1 MKIHSLLTSN
11 RKYAL
16 DFNYGDWVS
25 NSESSSVP
33 KAFLALT
40 QKQFRRFYIGSI
52 ASQLGFWFSHISYQA
67 LMADLTSDELW
78 VSMLFVVTFTPVL
91 LVGPF
96 GGLLADRLDRKKL
109 LLLTYA
115 SLMVVSS
122 LQVTLVIA
130 DAISPLILLVTSLIV
145 GLIMAVLGPVVQAVT
160 ANTVPNQ
167 FLPSAISLQAM
178 ASNASRVIGPAL
190 AAPLVSNNL
199 FEISWALYGVCAGL
213 ALLAAAGI
221 TLFPYQ
227 PDQDTVP
234 IPQRLLAGVLHARDR
249 KPASNA
255 LVLIGIISI
264 FGVSHV
270 VLSPAFTSDA
280 LGRPSSDFAWLGVS
294 TGFGALIGALAAGS
308 FTQQATLRRGA
319 ILAIPYC
326 LLLAGFSRVT
336 DFTIAVLIQI
346 LVGFFYIA
354 SFTTLQV
361 VVQEVVEE
369 NFRGRVMSLF
379 QIAWAGLVPIGSLL
393 MGLLASD
400 TGFGLGSADTIGL
413 TSLICVGYVVSV
425 VISDTWKNISNDR

>member
-1 MKIHSLLTSN
+1 MPTSD
-11 RKYAL
+11 AFPL
-16 DFNYGDWVS
+16 
-25 NSESSSVP
+25 P
-33 KAFLALT
+33 KAFLALS

-67 LMADLTSDELW
+67 LMADLTDDELW

-91 LVGPF
+91 ILGPF

-109 LLLTYA
+109 LLATYMG
-115 SLMVVSS
+115 LMGVSS
-122 LQVTLVIA
+122 LQVILVA
-130 DAISPLILLVTSLIV
+130 SNAISPVILLVTSFIV
-145 GLIMAVLGPVVQAVT
+145 GLIMALLAPVVQAVT
-160 ANTVPNQ
+160 ANTVQ
-167 FLPSAISLQAM
+167 SQYLPSAISLQAM
-178 ASNASRVIGPAL
+178 ASNASRVLGPAL

-199 FEISWALYGVCAGL
+199 FEISWSLYGICAGL
-213 ALLAAAGI
+213 ALVAAAGI

-227 PDQDTVP
+227 PDQDSVP
-234 IPQRLLAGVLHARDR
+234 ILHRLLDGVLHAREK
-249 KPASNA
+249 KPAGSA
-255 LVLIGIISI
+255 LILVGVMSI

-280 LGRPSSDFAWLGVS
+280 LGRPASDFAWLGAS

-336 DFTIAVLIQI
+336 DFTVAVLIQI

-361 VVQEVVEE
+361 VVQEVVTE

-379 QIAWAGLVPIGSLL
+379 NIAWAGLVPIGSLL

-425 VISDTWKNISNDR
+425 VCLDTLRDTPNGNKT

>member
-1 MKIHSLLTSN
+1 MPIPDAFPL
-11 RKYAL
+11 
-16 DFNYGDWVS
+16 
-25 NSESSSVP
+25 P
-33 KAFLALT
+33 KAFLALN

-67 LMADLTSDELW
+67 LMADLTDDELW

-91 LVGPF
+91 FLGPF

-109 LLLTYA
+109 LLATYA
-115 SLMVVSS
+115 ALMTVSA
-122 LQVTLVIA
+122 LQVILVIS
-130 DAISPLILLVTSLIV
+130 DAISPVILLVTSFIV
-145 GLIMAVLGPVVQAVT
+145 GLIMALLAPVVQAVT
-160 ANTVPNQ
+160 ANTVQ
-167 FLPSAISLQAM
+167 SQYLPSAISLQAM
-178 ASNASRVIGPAL
+178 ASNASRVLGPAL

-199 FEISWALYGVCAGL
+199 FEVSWSLYGICAGL
-213 ALLAAAGI
+213 ALVAAAGI

-227 PDQDTVP
+227 PDEDSVP
-234 IPQRLLAGVLHARDR
+234 ILQRLLDGVLHARE
-249 KPASNA
+249 KNPAGKA
-255 LVLIGIISI
+255 LILVGVMSI

-280 LGRPSSDFAWLGVS
+280 LGRPASDFAWLGAS

-336 DFTIAVLIQI
+336 DFTVAILIQV

-361 VVQEVVEE
+361 VVQEVVAE

-379 QIAWAGLVPIGSLL
+379 NIAWAGLVPIGSLL

-413 TSLICVGYVVSV
+413 TSLICVGYVIAIVFSEV
-425 VISDTWKNISNDR
+425 VKTVHSSHHPN